1 MISFLNLGNK
11 TLVLLIYGTKR
22 IFKQKIKNSKKKK
35 LSFLQSLLVRA
46 TKQK

>member
-1 MISFLNLGNK
+1 MAQREFLNKRSKTAKKNK
-11 TLVLLIYGTKR
+11 
-22 IFKQKIKNSKKKK
+22 KN